1 MSDFIKM
8 NRKDIQKELD
18 KETPLDLDKVL
29 IGLDSIYNYGQKIVE
44 KFKSIET
51 VEDFLKIQKSME
63 MIIQYNIDSF
73 SIEISWSKE
82 SKLRNICGFCHKVD
96 GTLDKISREVPK
108 FLYNSDKA

>member
-1 MSDFIKM
+1 
-8 NRKDIQKELD
+8 
-18 KETPLDLDKVL
+18 
-29 IGLDSIYNYGQKIVE
+29 
-44 KFKSIET
+44 
-51 VEDFLKIQKSME
+51 ME